1 MEQRAPDRMGRRTG
15 RQVSLQRAGLSLPGP
30 RRYEGASGGPAAF
43 GSGMKLGDKA
53 QIAILMAV
61 YQGRDYLSAQLESL
75 AAQSLRDWRLIVG
88 DDGSTDGS
96 AALLADFA
104 ASLPPGQV
112 RVLPGPRQGAPAN
125 FRALLAHVPADATH
139 VAFCDQD
146 DVWQPGK
153 LARAVA
159 ALPTDRPAIW
169 CSRVI
174 NCDPALNPISLSPLP
189 RHAPGFRHALI
200 QNLVQGNTLMM
211 NRPAHDLVAAAHAE
225 AGPVV
230 MHDWWIY
237 QLVTGAG
244 GQVIYDPEPSVLYR
258 QHDGNLVGA
267 NNRLRS
273 RLGGL
278 RRMLDGTY
286 RDWSR
291 TNLAALRAS
300 AHRLTPENRDLL
312 DEFARLHGAL
322 PQRITAMRRGG
333 FFRQGRV
340 SQAALW
346 LAVLLG
352 RS

>member
-1 MEQRAPDRMGRRTG
+1 
-15 RQVSLQRAGLSLPGP
+15 
-30 RRYEGASGGPAAF
+30 
-43 GSGMKLGDKA
+43 MKLGDKA
-53 QIAILMAV
+53 QVAILMAV
-61 YQGRDYLSAQLESL
+61 YQGRDYLPAQLESL
-75 AAQSLRDWRLIVG
+75 AGQSLRDWLLIAG
-88 DDGSTDGS
+88 DDGSSDGS
-96 AALLADFA
+96 AVLLADFA
-104 ASLPPGQV
+104 ARRPKGQV
-112 RVLPGPRQGAPAN
+112 RILPGPRQGAPAN
-125 FRALLAHVPADATH
+125 FRALLAHVPPQATH

-146 DVWQPGK
+146 DVWQPDK

-159 ALPTDRPAIW
+159 ALPGDGPAIW

-174 NCDPALNPISLSPLP
+174 NCDPALRQMSLSPLP

-200 QNLVQGNTLMM
+200 QNMVQGNTLLM
-211 NRPAHDLVAAAHAE
+211 NRAALDLVAAAHAE

-258 QHDGNLVGA
+258 QHEGNLVGA

-300 AHRLTPENRDLL
+300 AHRLTPENRALL
-312 DEFARLHGAL
+312 GDFARLHGPL
-322 PQRITAMRRGG
+322 PQRIAAMRRGG

>member
-1 MEQRAPDRMGRRTG
+1 MADQAH
-15 RQVSLQRAGLSLPGP
+15 V
-30 RRYEGASGGPAAF
+30 
-43 GSGMKLGDKA
+43 
-53 QIAILMAV
+53 AILMAV
-61 YQGRDYLSAQLESL
+61 YQGREYLPAQLKSL
-75 AAQSLRDWRLIVG
+75 AGQTHADWTLIAG

-96 AALLADFA
+96 AALIEAFA
-104 ASLPPGQV
+104 AGLNPGQV
-112 RVLPGPRQGAPAN
+112 RVLPGPRQGAAEN
-125 FRALLAHVPADATH
+125 FRALLGHVAADATH

-146 DVWQPGK
+146 DVWDEGK
-153 LARAVA
+153 LALGIA
-159 ALPTDRPAIW
+159 ALPVDRPALW
-169 CSRVI
+169 CSRVV
-174 NCDPALNPISLSPLP
+174 NCDADLRELSLSPIP
-189 RHAPGFRHALI
+189 RHPPSFRHALM
-200 QNLVQGNTLMM
+200 QNLVQGNTLML
-211 NRPAHDLVAAAHAE
+211 NRPAYDLVAAAHAE

-258 QHDGNLVGA
+258 QHEGNLVGA

-300 AHRLTPENRDLL
+300 AHRLTPENRALL
-312 DEFARLHGAL
+312 GDFARLHGPL
-322 PQRITAMRRGG
+322 PQRIAAMRRGG